1 MSVRDVKDSGGAGVL
16 TVHVCERG
24 RRDGGR
30 VQAARVHTSKHINKR
45 ARDRA
50 ARTVQARVLDLYI
63 LVTATFK
70 MLSWLGQ

>member
-1 MSVRDVKDSGGAGVL
+1 MSGRDVKGSGGAGVL
-16 TVHVCERG
+16 TVCERG

-30 VQAARVHTSKHINKR
+30 VQPARVHTSKHINKR